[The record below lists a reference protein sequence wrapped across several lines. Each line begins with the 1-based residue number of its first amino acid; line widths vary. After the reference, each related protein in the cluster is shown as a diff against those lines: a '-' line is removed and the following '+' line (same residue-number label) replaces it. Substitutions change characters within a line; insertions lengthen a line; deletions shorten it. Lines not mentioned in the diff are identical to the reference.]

1 MRESKN
7 PERNEILKM
16 SFILKTFIYLDGITN
31 PASDV
36 RESQD
41 EAERN

>member
-1 MRESKN
+1 
-7 PERNEILKM
+7 M
-16 SFILKTFIYLDGITN
+16 SFTLKTFIYLDGITN